1 MSTRRIQRI
10 FLNNLDRWFS
20 NFIIETFRTDHL
32 PESKIKV
39 EFMGTTNSYEDELD
53 ERMPLYFKPK
63 IIKFDFNPSYQSE
76 IFKNDIIIYN
86 LNDGDINELEYIIR
100 GLKKINIETR
110 KILIIISNIMT
121 WGKTPVKYKNS
132 EDDTGEI
139 YNIPIDEDEERE
151 KKILERKKK
160 EQEEKE
166 RLEREEKERL
176 EAEAAAKGK
185 KKR

>member
-1 MSTRRIQRI
+1 MSKKIQKI
-10 FLNNLDRWFS
+10 FLNNMDSWFS

-32 PESKIKV
+32 PDSKTKT
-39 EFMGTTNSYEDELD
+39 EFMGTTNTYEEED

-63 IIKFDFNPSYQSE
+63 IIKFDYNTSYQSE

-100 GLKKINIETR
+100 GLKQINIESK

-121 WGKTPVKYKNS
+121 WAKTPIKYKNN
-132 EDDTGEI
+132 ENDPGEV
-139 YNIPIDEDEERE
+139 YVIPVDEDEERE
-151 KKILERKKK
+151 KRIEEKRKR

-166 RLEREEKERL
+166 RL
-176 EAEAAAKGK
+176 
-185 KKR
+185 